1 MSFQAKLMI
10 TILLVGNAVLVVEL
24 LRRKKLSESYTLL
37 WLFVAVL
44 TLVAA
49 WSDRLL
55 SGLALFFGAIA
66 PVSALTLLSL
76 VFILVMLIFF
86 SMKVSRLDAQVK
98 QLAQEL
104 ALRSASSPGS
114 PGSPP
119 PR

>member
-1 MSFQAKLMI
+1 MSVQAKLMI
-10 TILLVGNAVLVVEL
+10 TVLLVGNAALVVEL

-44 TLVAA
+44 TLIAS

-98 QLAQEL
+98 QLAQDQ
-104 ALRSASSPGS
+104 ALRTPSFPGES
-114 PGSPP
+114 RTPP

>member
-1 MSFQAKLMI
+1 MSFQAKMMI
-10 TILLVGNAVLVVEL
+10 SILLFGNAVLVMEL
-24 LRRKKLSESYTLL
+24 LRRKRLAESYTLL
-37 WLFVAVL
+37 WLFVTVL

-49 WSDRLL
+49 WSDQLL
-55 SGLALFFGAIA
+55 AGLAHFFGAIA

-76 VFILVMLIFF
+76 AFILAMLIFF

-104 ALRSASSPGS
+104 ALRTGSSPGES
-114 PGSPP
+114 RTPP

>member
-1 MSFQAKLMI
+1 MSLQAKLMI
-10 TILLVGNAVLVVEL
+10 SVLLFGNALLVVEL
-24 LRRKKLSESYTLL
+24 LRRKRLAESYTLL
-37 WLFVAVL
+37 WLFVTVL

-55 SGLALFFGAIA
+55 ATLALFFGAMA

-76 VFILVMLIFF
+76 AFILVMLIFF

-98 QLAQEL
+98 RLAQEL

-114 PGSPP
+114 PGAPP

>member
-1 MSFQAKLMI
+1 MSVQAKLMI
-10 TILLVGNAVLVVEL
+10 TVLLIGNAVLVVEL

-44 TLVAA
+44 TLVAT

-55 SGLALFFGAIA
+55 GGLALFFGAIA

-76 VFILVMLIFF
+76 AFILAMLIFF

-104 ALRSASSPGS
+104 ALRTVSSPEGS
-114 PGSPP
+114 GTPP

>member
-10 TILLVGNAVLVVEL
+10 TLLLLGMGILVVEL
-24 LRRKKLSESYTLL
+24 LRRKKLTEPYTLL
-37 WLFVAVL
+37 WLFIVVL
-44 TLVAA
+44 TMAA
-49 WSDRLL
+49 TWSGRLL
-55 SGLALFFGAIA
+55 TVLAIFFGTIA

-76 VFILVMLIFF
+76 AFILVMLIFF
-86 SMKVSRLDAQVK
+86 SMKVSRLDSQVK

-114 PGSPP
+114 LGTPP

>member
-1 MSFQAKLMI
+1 MSVQAKLMI
-10 TILLVGNAVLVVEL
+10 TVLLIGNAVLVVEL
-24 LRRKKLSESYTLL
+24 LRRRKLSESYTLL

-76 VFILVMLIFF
+76 AFILVMLIFF

-98 QLAQEL
+98 RLAQEL
-104 ALRSASSPGS
+104 ALRTVSSPGE
-114 PGSPP
+114 PRTPP

>member
-1 MSFQAKLMI
+1 MSLQAKLMI
-10 TILLVGNAVLVVEL
+10 SVLLLGNAMLVVEL
-24 LRRKKLSESYTLL
+24 LRRKRLAESYTLL
-37 WLFVAVL
+37 WLFVTVL
-44 TLVAA
+44 TLVAT

-55 SGLALFFGAIA
+55 ALLAAFFGAMA

-76 VFILVMLIFF
+76 AFILGMLIFF

-114 PGSPP
+114 LGAPP